1 MLRKLIVAALTM
13 MFATASGLALA
24 AHGGD
29 AGGKS
34 GTHMSSEGVENTNG
48 PDSADRDKGKARAE
62 DRKSDKAADHKHQ
75 GKHKGGD
82 KH

>member
-13 MFATASGLALA
+13 MLATASGLALA
-24 AHGGD
+24 KHGGD
-29 AGGKS
+29 AGGNS
-34 GTHMSSEGVENTNG
+34 GTHMSSTGMENTNG
-48 PDSADRDKGKARAE
+48 PESADRDKGKARAE
-62 DRKSDKAADHKHQ
+62 DRKSDQTADHKHH